1 MLKKY
6 LAILISINILTL
18 PAYCTISDDFVE
30 KTLSNKQNIKVLK
43 QPIIKDTF
51 VEQTIDKNLKH
62 KAVKEN
68 IIIDEF
74 AENNK
79 NKNQYT
85 RPNISFYEEKIVISK
100 ELTQPRKFMMIDNE
114 NLIPIKVRIKN
125 YLSTKQKIDEGD
137 FIEFETITELK
148 VKNKSYPV
156 GTTIKARIETISY
169 NKIWGVPSDLTVGNF
184 SIDNTPLKGEINKT
198 GANRSLWLYPTIYL
212 TGFFFGIGFL
222 LIPIRGGHAKIRPQ
236 QVFTVYY

>member
-30 KTLSNKQNIKVLK
+30 KTLSNKQNIKILK

-51 VEQTIDKNLKH
+51 VEQTIEKNLKH

-100 ELTQPRKFMMIDNE
+100 ELTQPRKFMMIDND

-137 FIEFETITELK
+137 FIEFETISELK

-212 TGFFFGIGFL
+212 TG
-222 LIPIRGGHAKIRPQ
+222 LIE
-236 QVFTVYY
+236 

>member
-30 KTLSNKQNIKVLK
+30 KTLSNKQNIKILK

-212 TGFFFGIGFL
+212 TGFFLGIGFL

>member
-1 MLKKY
+1 MEKT
-6 LAILISINILTL
+6 ILTAITTNVDNRHTYTWDVESKCIKEGNEIL
-18 PAYCTISDDFVE
+18 TNEKNDRPFYYCNTSGEIVYNKE
-30 KTLSNKQNIKVLK
+30 K
-43 QPIIKDTF
+43 
-51 VEQTIDKNLKH
+51 
-62 KAVKEN
+62 VK
-68 IIIDEF
+68 
-74 AENNK
+74 
-79 NKNQYT
+79 Y
-85 RPNISFYEEKIVISK
+85 V
-100 ELTQPRKFMMIDNE
+100 IDNE